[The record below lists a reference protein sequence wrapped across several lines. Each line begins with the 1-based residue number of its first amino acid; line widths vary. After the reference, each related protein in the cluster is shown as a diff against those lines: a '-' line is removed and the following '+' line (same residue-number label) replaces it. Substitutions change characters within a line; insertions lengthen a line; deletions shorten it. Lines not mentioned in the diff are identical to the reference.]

1 MLQDLYLIN
10 LNKPYS
16 LPKLDPK
23 SYFVLSTCQRNLVL
37 TLKNSLDNKSAPF
50 PIKDLLFNDEITV
63 KHGVKA
69 YQYVLEVI
77 CGLKSR
83 LIGESEVMGQ
93 FRKTFSDF
101 QNTQNRDTNLL
112 RILEKAIL
120 DAKKIK
126 STHLIGLGQKTYS
139 NITRKL
145 FRAKDCQEILIL
157 GSGQL
162 ATELIGQFRKTTKIY
177 LCARNQEKSFAL
189 SKEFSLE
196 IVPWNFLSENH
207 SFPFIA
213 NTIGTEEIL
222 LNHDFFS
229 QWKERNT
236 SSNRLFVD
244 LGSPSMISTNMNKN
258 DHIVRLED
266 ILKHSEL
273 HDAKKKIKLKNA
285 QEDLIRIA
293 QFRHSHLN
301 QRNTSRK
308 LAVQSV

>member
-37 TLKNSLDNKSAPF
+37 TLKTSFNSKNSPF
-50 PIKDLLFNDEITV
+50 PIKDLLFNDEFTV
-63 KHGVKA
+63 KEGIQA
-69 YQYVLEVI
+69 YQYILEVI

-93 FRKTFSDF
+93 FRKTYSEF
-101 QNTQNRDTNLL
+101 QGIQNRDTNLL

-126 STHLIGLGQKTYS
+126 STHLVGLGQKTYS

-145 FRAKDCQEILIL
+145 FHAKKCQEILIL

-162 ATELIGQFRKTTKIY
+162 ATELIGQFRKNTKIY
-177 LCARNQEKSFAL
+177 LCARNQEKSFRL
-189 SKEFSLE
+189 SKEFSIE
-196 IVPWNFLSENH
+196 IVPWNFLAENH

-213 NTIGTEEIL
+213 NTIGTEQVL
-222 LNHDFFS
+222 LNQSFFD
-229 QWKERNT
+229 QWKERNCHAD
-236 SSNRLFVD
+236 RLFVD
-244 LGSPSMISTNMNKN
+244 LGSPSIIQTKMDRS
-258 DHIVRLED
+258 DHIIRLED

-273 HDAKKKIKLKNA
+273 HDAKKKIKLKDA

-293 QFRHSHLN
+293 QMRHSHLS
-301 QRNTSRK
+301 QRKSAKK
-308 LAVQSV
+308 LISQPV